1 MVKHKRAIL
10 PYQTSYTRTFEK
22 SWERYNRAGRYD
34 MHDVIAAMNL
44 VTSRLPLPAFYLDHA
59 LKGHYQGYR
68 ELHVGG
74 DYLLVYKVDDSQH
87 LIIFTD
93 FGTHSELFD

>member
-1 MVKHKRAIL
+1 MVKHKRATL

-22 SWERYNRAGRYD
+22 SWERYNKAGRYD
-34 MHDVIAAMNL
+34 MNDVSAAMNL
-44 VTSRLPLPAFYLDHA
+44 VASRLLLPAFYQDHA

-74 DYLLVYKVDDSQH
+74 DYLLVYKVNENKQ
-87 LIIFTD
+87 LITFTD
-93 FGTHSELFD
+93 FGTHSALFD